1 MFTHREG
8 KNGFAFLFVCNVF
21 GRKIVIYL
29 HVTPGVTEYFP
40 WSLEKND
47 IRSHLRTVKVSQTS
61 IPTEKDL
68 ILAHTGKLNEDG
80 TNMTICPRPWAE
92 HGMFAWRPSRKC
104 AHPGERH
111 WRWAKKSSVFKW
123 STLFAVR
130 VLTSYPHPLLTTIQ
144 TLCFN
149 QGGIMKF

>member
-8 KNGFAFLFVCNVF
+8 KNGFAFLFGCNVF
-21 GRKIVIYL
+21 ERTIVIYL
-29 HVTPGVTEYFP
+29 YITPGVTEYFP

-80 TNMTICPRPWAE
+80 TNTTICPRQNMRAE
-92 HGMFAWRPSRKC
+92 HGIFVDRVENVR
-104 AHPGERH
+104 
-111 WRWAKKSSVFKW
+111 
-123 STLFAVR
+123 TLGSDIGDEQR
-130 VLTSYPHPLLTTIQ
+130 NHQ
-144 TLCFN
+144 C
-149 QGGIMKF
+149 